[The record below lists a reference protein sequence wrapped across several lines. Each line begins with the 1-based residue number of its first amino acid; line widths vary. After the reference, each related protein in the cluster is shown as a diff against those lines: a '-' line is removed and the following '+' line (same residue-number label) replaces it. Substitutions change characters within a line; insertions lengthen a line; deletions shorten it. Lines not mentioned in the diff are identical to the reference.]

1 MSTKRS
7 VVRTWDINR
16 KSVAYTWQ
24 RRRTDGRLFAYSLL
38 VTDCKAVWSGY
49 VWDDISGGWCLISR
63 FPFGQV
69 PLTSPVVQSLVYRTY
84 SMTSPV

>member
-7 VVRTWDINR
+7 NVQTWTVNAT
-16 KSVAYTWQ
+16 SLAYTWQ

-38 VTDCKAVWSGY
+38 VTPTKAVFSGY

-69 PLTSPVVQSLVYRTY
+69 PLTSPVAQSLVYRTY